1 MKTEKKKCN
10 ITITQVK
17 SLYVHMRE
25 AYINSYSMMVDNAFN
40 GIKPIADKM
49 GVLCCYDCGWF
60 QEMFRFVRAYRT
72 WESFTSTQIETF
84 KYLVN
89 NDRI

>member
-1 MKTEKKKCN
+1 MKTKRS

-17 SLYVHMRE
+17 SLYVTMRE
-25 AYINSYSMMVDNAFN
+25 AYINSSSMMIDDAFN
-40 GIKPIADKM
+40 GVKPKAAKM
-49 GVLCCYDCGWF
+49 GILCCYDCGWF